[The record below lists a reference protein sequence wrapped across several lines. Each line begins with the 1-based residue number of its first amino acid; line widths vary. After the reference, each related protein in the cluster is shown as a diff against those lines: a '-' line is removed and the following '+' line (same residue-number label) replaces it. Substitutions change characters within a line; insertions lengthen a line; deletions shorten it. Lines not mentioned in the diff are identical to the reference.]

1 MVTPLEALEVE
12 RVGDDRFAAAN
23 ALDDTGRP
31 VFGGQLLGQMV
42 MVGSEV
48 DPAKFVRS
56 VSVVFPR
63 TGDPSEP
70 LRFDVETVHAGRTM
84 STLGVHVTQNEG
96 SRIICRGT
104 VLLDSDDKDVM
115 RHGAMLP
122 DEAGKPSD
130 WDVDAEQSS
139 EGAEVRVVGDAAA
152 DALHGKAMML
162 AWVRWHEAPRADRAR
177 NHAISSWFTDSQLV
191 GAAMR
196 PHANV
201 TMEMAHV
208 SVSTGVL
215 SHSMSFH
222 EESDAAEWHLL
233 VNDSTFAGGGRIYGS
248 GALICEDGRHIASF
262 AQDGMV
268 RWFPESG
275 SRAGGVV
282 M

>member
-1 MVTPLEALEVE
+1 MVTPREALEVE
-12 RVGDDRFAAAN
+12 RVGDDRFAAVN
-23 ALDDTGRP
+23 APEGTGRP
-31 VFGGQLLGQMV
+31 VFGGQLLGQLV

-56 VSVVFPR
+56 MSVVFPR
-63 TGDPSEP
+63 TGDPGKP

-84 STLGVHVTQNEG
+84 STLGIDVTQDEG

-115 RHGAMLP
+115 RHAAALP

-130 WDVDAEQSS
+130 WDVDETYSS
-139 EGAEVRVVGDAAA
+139 EGAEVRVVGDATT
-152 DALHGKAMML
+152 DASQGEHSML
-162 AWVRWHEAPRADRAR
+162 AWVRWPEAPRADRAR

-196 PHANV
+196 SHPEV
-201 TMEMAHV
+201 TIEMAHV

-215 SHSMSFH
+215 SHSMTFH
-222 EESDAAEWHLL
+222 EQSDAAEWHLL
-233 VNDSTFAGGGRIYGS
+233 VNDSTFAGGGRVYGN
-248 GALICEDGRHIASF
+248 GALLCEDGRHIASF

-268 RWFPESG
+268 RWFPESQN
-275 SRAGGVV
+275 RDAGIV